1 MCEAIKRIRLGLI
14 QCAVC
19 VCMCVSVC
27 VHACTCVRNWK
38 ADQTQKERHEN
49 TINRRVVVVIVIN
62 VEDNYRKRSKL
73 FYVRSPFKAFSEG
86 ATLLD
91 SIPYEI
97 FFIIPHLLFR
107 FLFYLLH
114 SILLSVKKIE
124 RAKRRRISDRYY
136 LRLSPI
142 SFFLISIFSTL
153 F

>member
-1 MCEAIKRIRLGLI
+1 MRLLREF
-14 QCAVC
+14 ALALFNALY

-27 VHACTCVRNWK
+27 AHVCTCVRNWK

-49 TINRRVVVVIVIN
+49 TINRRVVVVIVIVIN

-91 SIPYEI
+91 SISYEI